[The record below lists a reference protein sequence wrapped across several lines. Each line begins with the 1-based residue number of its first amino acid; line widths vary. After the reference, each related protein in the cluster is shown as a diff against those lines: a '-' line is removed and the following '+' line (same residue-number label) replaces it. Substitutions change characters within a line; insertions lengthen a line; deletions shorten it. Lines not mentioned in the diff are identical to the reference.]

1 MNEHIAMLVTFFNP
15 NKYFLLILTGFEN
28 QLAISSWKL
37 EGLMLLFLCDWL
49 MYFTEQTRMHTAG
62 SVPSEK

>member
-1 MNEHIAMLVTFFNP
+1 MLS
-15 NKYFLLILTGFEN
+15 GCEN

-49 MYFTEQTRMHTAG
+49 MYFTEQTLTHTAG

>member
-1 MNEHIAMLVTFFNP
+1 MNTHVAMLETLFNP
-15 NKYFLLILTGFEN
+15 NKYSLLMLTGFEN

-49 MYFTEQTRMHTAG
+49 MYFTEQTRTHTAG
-62 SVPSEK
+62 AVPSEK

>member
-1 MNEHIAMLVTFFNP
+1 MLMLSG
-15 NKYFLLILTGFEN
+15 YEN

-37 EGLMLLFLCDWL
+37 EGTMLLFLCDWRT
-49 MYFTEQTRMHTAG
+49 YFTEQTHTHTAG